1 MEEKSGDSTPGVC
14 FLVNAGEGTI
24 DDNDDETVLHVNI
37 TSVNTVEGDLDDN
50 NQLTFIIGA
59 SRELKDT
66 ESVTL
71 NLNINDISTDGS
83 DYGFLSQDT
92 ITLNSTNQ
100 YQTITLDVFGDE
112 VIANNYLHVDMKEVA

>member
-1 MEEKSGDSTPGVC
+1 M
-14 FLVNAGEGTI
+14 N
-24 DDNDDETVLHVNI
+24 NDDETVLHVNI
-37 TSVNTVEGDLDDN
+37 TSVNTVEGDLDNN

-59 SRELKDT
+59 SRELKDG

-71 NLNINDISTDGS
+71 ELNINDISTDGS

-100 YQTITLDVFGDE
+100 YQTITLDIFGDE
-112 VIANNYLHVDMKEVA
+112 VIANNISTCNLHVEQIKQKKEVA